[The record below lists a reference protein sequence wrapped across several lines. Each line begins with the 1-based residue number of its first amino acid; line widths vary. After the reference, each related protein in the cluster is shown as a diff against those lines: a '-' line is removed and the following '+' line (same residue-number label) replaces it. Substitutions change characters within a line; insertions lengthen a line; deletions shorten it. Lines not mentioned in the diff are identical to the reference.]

1 MMKNIQMRAMPLLF
15 SLHFPSFVLSF
26 VHGLQNP
33 VGGQTPPDSMALFYA
48 LFPKSRVFLG
58 CLLGYYCIQCLP
70 GVADMSKRKL
80 KAASGSYAVL
90 NTRRFLFQR
99 VQFRQRRSCIMEMAL
114 IFNEFIFTPVTHQ
127 NSLWIRSSELAK
139 ALGYSDDRKVGVL
152 YARHKDEFSNN
163 MSVVLN
169 LSTTDVPAMNRIFS
183 LRGCHLV
190 AMLARTPIAKAF
202 RRWVL
207 DVIEQYGD
215 RVPVAEPVTLNDEL
229 ISAAER
235 AELKLIVDAKL
246 STYPAAVQGK
256 ARAEIWAKF
265 NRHFRI
271 AEYKQLPTRL
281 MPEAREFLLSVRVRA
296 INAIPTAESAIPYP
310 ALPASSV
317 YAARIA
323 ALDRLEEEWIEFAGE
338 TRSRLHRFVNELL
351 RVKES
356 TYPELLNRVCSQ
368 QNISKD
374 PLLGILQ
381 SNSYNAQTWIDAGI
395 SEMRAA
401 IRAAKTANR
410 LMLG

>member
-1 MMKNIQMRAMPLLF
+1 MSQ
-15 SLHFPSFVLSF
+15 SL
-26 VHGLQNP
+26 
-33 VGGQTPPDSMALFYA
+33 
-48 LFPKSRVFLG
+48 
-58 CLLGYYCIQCLP
+58 C
-70 GVADMSKRKL
+70 
-80 KAASGSYAVL
+80 
-90 NTRRFLFQR
+90 
-99 VQFRQRRSCIMEMAL
+99 
-114 IFNEFIFTPVTHQ
+114 FNDFIFSPITRDNQP
-127 NSLWIRSSELAK
+127 WFKSSEIAR
-139 ALGYSDDRKVGVL
+139 ALGYKREDKVTQI
-152 YARHKDEFSNN
+152 YQRNADEFTEGMTQLVEISAEPQNE
-163 MSVVLN
+163 VLGN
-169 LSTTDVPAMNRIFS
+169 FGTGRARIFS
-183 LRGCHLV
+183 LRGCHLL
-190 AMLARTPIAKAF
+190 AMFARTPVAKAF
-202 RRWVL
+202 RKWVL

>member
-1 MMKNIQMRAMPLLF
+1 MSHSLCFNDFTF
-15 SLHFPSFVLSF
+15 SP
-26 VHGLQNP
+26 
-33 VGGQTPPDSMALFYA
+33 
-48 LFPKSRVFLG
+48 
-58 CLLGYYCIQCLP
+58 I
-70 GVADMSKRKL
+70 
-80 KAASGSYAVL
+80 
-90 NTRRFLFQR
+90 TRGNQ
-99 VQFRQRRSCIMEMAL
+99 
-114 IFNEFIFTPVTHQ
+114 P
-127 NSLWIRSSELAK
+127 WIRATELAR
-139 ALGYSDDRKVGVL
+139 ALGYGRENQVSRL
-152 YARHKDEFSNN
+152 YRNNADEFTPDLTQLVEITAQPQNG
-163 MSVVLN
+163 
-169 LSTTDVPAMNRIFS
+169 AEGRARIFS
-183 LRGCHLV
+183 LRGCHLL
-190 AMLARTPIAKAF
+190 AMFARTPVAKAF
-202 RRWVL
+202 RKWVL

-256 ARAEIWAKF
+256 ARAEIWAKH

-271 AEYKQLPTRL
+271 AEYSQLPARL

-410 LMLG
+410 LMIS

>member
-1 MMKNIQMRAMPLLF
+1 MTASLCFNDFTF
-15 SLHFPSFVLSF
+15 S
-26 VHGLQNP
+26 
-33 VGGQTPPDSMALFYA
+33 
-48 LFPKSRVFLG
+48 
-58 CLLGYYCIQCLP
+58 
-70 GVADMSKRKL
+70 
-80 KAASGSYAVL
+80 
-90 NTRRFLFQR
+90 
-99 VQFRQRRSCIMEMAL
+99 
-114 IFNEFIFTPVTHQ
+114 PVTHQ
-127 NSLWIRSSELAK
+127 NSLWIRAVELAR
-139 ALGYSDDRKVGVL
+139 ALGYSGEEMVSRL
-152 YARHKDEFSNN
+152 YRRNADEFTPDMTQLIEIVAEGQNG
-163 MSVVLN
+163 LPRK
-169 LSTTDVPAMNRIFS
+169 LSSGRARIFS
-183 LRGCHLV
+183 LRGCHLL
-190 AMLARTPIAKAF
+190 AMFARTPVAKAF
-202 RRWVL
+202 RKWVL

-229 ISAAER
+229 ISASER

-271 AEYKQLPTRL
+271 AEYKQLPARL
-281 MPEAREFLLSVRVRA
+281 MPDAREFLLSVRVHA

-310 ALPASSV
+310 PLSASSV
-317 YAARIA
+317 YADRIA

-356 TYPELLNRVCSQ
+356 TYPELLNRVCPR

-410 LMLG
+410 MMLG

>member
-1 MMKNIQMRAMPLLF
+1 MSQSLCFNDFTF
-15 SLHFPSFVLSF
+15 S
-26 VHGLQNP
+26 
-33 VGGQTPPDSMALFYA
+33 
-48 LFPKSRVFLG
+48 
-58 CLLGYYCIQCLP
+58 
-70 GVADMSKRKL
+70 
-80 KAASGSYAVL
+80 
-90 NTRRFLFQR
+90 
-99 VQFRQRRSCIMEMAL
+99 
-114 IFNEFIFTPVTHQ
+114 PVTR
-127 NSLWIRSSELAK
+127 NSLPWIRASELSR
-139 ALGYSDDRKVGVL
+139 ALGYGRENQISRL
-152 YARHKDEFSNN
+152 YRSNADEFTPEMTQVIEIVDGPESGL
-163 MSVVLN
+163 SV
-169 LSTTDVPAMNRIFS
+169 TARIFS
-183 LRGCHLV
+183 LRGCHLL
-190 AMLARTPIAKAF
+190 AMFARTPVAKAF

-215 RVPVAEPVTLNDEL
+215 RVPVTEPVTLNDER
-229 ISAAER
+229 ISASER

-256 ARAEIWAKF
+256 ARAEIWAKH

-271 AEYKQLPTRL
+271 AEYSQLPARL

-338 TRSRLHRFVNELL
+338 TRSRLHRFINELL
-351 RVKES
+351 RAKES
-356 TYPELLNRVCSQ
+356 TYPELLNRVCPR

-410 LMLG
+410 MMLG

>member
-1 MMKNIQMRAMPLLF
+1 
-15 SLHFPSFVLSF
+15 
-26 VHGLQNP
+26 
-33 VGGQTPPDSMALFYA
+33 
-48 LFPKSRVFLG
+48 
-58 CLLGYYCIQCLP
+58 
-70 GVADMSKRKL
+70 
-80 KAASGSYAVL
+80 
-90 NTRRFLFQR
+90 
-99 VQFRQRRSCIMEMAL
+99 MEMAL

-169 LSTTDVPAMNRIFS
+169 LSTTDIPAMTRIFS

-229 ISAAER
+229 ISASER

-271 AEYKQLPTRL
+271 AEYKQLPARL

-310 ALPASSV
+310 PLSASSV
-317 YAARIA
+317 YADRIA
-323 ALDRLEEEWIEFAGE
+323 DLDRLEEEWIEFAGE

-351 RVKES
+351 RVKGS
-356 TYPELLNRVCSQ
+356 TYPELLNRVCPR

-381 SNSYNAQTWIDAGI
+381 SNSYNAQTWIDSGI

-410 LMLG
+410 MMLG

>member
-1 MMKNIQMRAMPLLF
+1 MLQPLCFNDFTF
-15 SLHFPSFVLSF
+15 S
-26 VHGLQNP
+26 
-33 VGGQTPPDSMALFYA
+33 
-48 LFPKSRVFLG
+48 
-58 CLLGYYCIQCLP
+58 
-70 GVADMSKRKL
+70 
-80 KAASGSYAVL
+80 
-90 NTRRFLFQR
+90 
-99 VQFRQRRSCIMEMAL
+99 
-114 IFNEFIFTPVTHQ
+114 PVTRDNQ
-127 NSLWIRSSELAK
+127 PWFKSSEIAR
-139 ALGYSDDRKVGVL
+139 ALGYKREDKVTQI
-152 YARHKDEFSNN
+152 YQRNADEFTEGMTQLVEISAEPQNE
-163 MSVVLN
+163 VLGN
-169 LSTTDVPAMNRIFS
+169 FGTGRARIFS
-183 LRGCHLV
+183 LRGCHLL
-190 AMLARTPIAKAF
+190 AMFARTPVAKAF
-202 RRWVL
+202 RKWVL

-271 AEYKQLPTRL
+271 AEYKQLPSRL

-310 ALPASSV
+310 SLPASSV

>member
-1 MMKNIQMRAMPLLF
+1 MSQSLCFNDFTF
-15 SLHFPSFVLSF
+15 SP
-26 VHGLQNP
+26 
-33 VGGQTPPDSMALFYA
+33 
-48 LFPKSRVFLG
+48 
-58 CLLGYYCIQCLP
+58 I
-70 GVADMSKRKL
+70 
-80 KAASGSYAVL
+80 
-90 NTRRFLFQR
+90 TRDNQPWFK
-99 VQFRQRRSCIMEMAL
+99 
-114 IFNEFIFTPVTHQ
+114 
-127 NSLWIRSSELAK
+127 SSEIAR
-139 ALGYSDDRKVGVL
+139 ALGYKREDKVTQI
-152 YARHKDEFSNN
+152 YQRNADEFTEGMTQLVEISAEPQNEVRGN
-163 MSVVLN
+163 FG
-169 LSTTDVPAMNRIFS
+169 TGRARIFS
-183 LRGCHLV
+183 LRGCHLL
-190 AMLARTPIAKAF
+190 AMFARTPVAKAF
-202 RRWVL
+202 RKWVL

-215 RVPVAEPVTLNDEL
+215 RVPVEQPVTLNDEL

-256 ARAEIWAKF
+256 ARAEIWAKH

-271 AEYKQLPTRL
+271 AEYSQLPARL

-356 TYPELLNRVCSQ
+356 TYPELLNRVCSR

>member
-1 MMKNIQMRAMPLLF
+1 MLHPLCFNNFTF
-15 SLHFPSFVLSF
+15 S
-26 VHGLQNP
+26 
-33 VGGQTPPDSMALFYA
+33 
-48 LFPKSRVFLG
+48 
-58 CLLGYYCIQCLP
+58 
-70 GVADMSKRKL
+70 
-80 KAASGSYAVL
+80 
-90 NTRRFLFQR
+90 
-99 VQFRQRRSCIMEMAL
+99 
-114 IFNEFIFTPVTHQ
+114 PVTRDNQ
-127 NSLWIRSSELAK
+127 PWFKSSELAR
-139 ALGYSDDRKVGVL
+139 ALGYANDNYVTRL
-152 YARHKDEFSNN
+152 YHRNEDEFSSDMTQLIEN
-163 MSVVLN
+163 SAEIQFG
-169 LSTTDVPAMNRIFS
+169 SEGRSRIFS
-183 LRGCHLV
+183 LRGCHLL
-190 AMLARTPIAKAF
+190 AMFARTPVAKAF
-202 RRWVL
+202 RKWVL

-271 AEYKQLPTRL
+271 AEYKQLPSRL

-310 ALPASSV
+310 SLPASSV

>member
-1 MMKNIQMRAMPLLF
+1 MSQ
-15 SLHFPSFVLSF
+15 
-26 VHGLQNP
+26 
-33 VGGQTPPDSMALFYA
+33 AL
-48 LFPKSRVFLG
+48 
-58 CLLGYYCIQCLP
+58 C
-70 GVADMSKRKL
+70 
-80 KAASGSYAVL
+80 
-90 NTRRFLFQR
+90 
-99 VQFRQRRSCIMEMAL
+99 
-114 IFNEFIFTPVTHQ
+114 FNEFTFSPVTRDNQ
-127 NSLWIRSSELAK
+127 PWFKSSELAR
-139 ALGYSDDRKVGVL
+139 ALGYSSEKAVANIYR
-152 YARHKDEFSNN
+152 RNEDEFSND
-163 MSVVLN
+163 MSVVIN
-169 LSTTDVPAMNRIFS
+169 SSTTGIPVMTRIFS
-183 LRGCHLV
+183 LRGCHLL
-190 AMLARTPIAKAF
+190 AMFARTPVAKAF
-202 RRWVL
+202 RKWVL

-256 ARAEIWAKF
+256 ARAEIWAKH

-271 AEYKQLPTRL
+271 AEYSQLPARL

-356 TYPELLNRVCSQ
+356 TYPELLNRVCPR

>member
-1 MMKNIQMRAMPLLF
+1 MSHSLCFNDFTF
-15 SLHFPSFVLSF
+15 SP
-26 VHGLQNP
+26 
-33 VGGQTPPDSMALFYA
+33 
-48 LFPKSRVFLG
+48 
-58 CLLGYYCIQCLP
+58 I
-70 GVADMSKRKL
+70 
-80 KAASGSYAVL
+80 
-90 NTRRFLFQR
+90 TRGNQ
-99 VQFRQRRSCIMEMAL
+99 
-114 IFNEFIFTPVTHQ
+114 P
-127 NSLWIRSSELAK
+127 WIRATELAR
-139 ALGYSDDRKVGVL
+139 ALGYGRENQVSRL
-152 YARHKDEFSNN
+152 YRNNADEFTPDMTQLVEITAQPQNG
-163 MSVVLN
+163 
-169 LSTTDVPAMNRIFS
+169 AEGRARIFS
-183 LRGCHLV
+183 LRGCHLL
-190 AMLARTPIAKAF
+190 AMFARTPVAKAF
-202 RRWVL
+202 RKWVL

-215 RVPVAEPVTLNDEL
+215 RVPVAEPVTLNDKL

-256 ARAEIWAKF
+256 ARAEIWAKH

-271 AEYKQLPTRL
+271 AEYSQLPARL

-338 TRSRLHRFVNELL
+338 TRSRLHRFANELL

-356 TYPELLNRVCSQ
+356 TYPELLNRVCSR

>member
-1 MMKNIQMRAMPLLF
+1 MSHSLCFNDFTF
-15 SLHFPSFVLSF
+15 SP
-26 VHGLQNP
+26 
-33 VGGQTPPDSMALFYA
+33 
-48 LFPKSRVFLG
+48 
-58 CLLGYYCIQCLP
+58 I
-70 GVADMSKRKL
+70 
-80 KAASGSYAVL
+80 
-90 NTRRFLFQR
+90 TRGNQ
-99 VQFRQRRSCIMEMAL
+99 
-114 IFNEFIFTPVTHQ
+114 P
-127 NSLWIRSSELAK
+127 WIRATELAR
-139 ALGYSDDRKVGVL
+139 ALGYGRENQVSRL
-152 YARHKDEFSNN
+152 YRNNADEFTPDMTQLVEITAQPQNG
-163 MSVVLN
+163 
-169 LSTTDVPAMNRIFS
+169 AEGRARIFS
-183 LRGCHLV
+183 LRGCHLL
-190 AMLARTPIAKAF
+190 AMFARTPVAKAF
-202 RRWVL
+202 RKWVL

-271 AEYKQLPTRL
+271 AEYKQLPSRL

-310 ALPASSV
+310 SLPASSV

>member
-1 MMKNIQMRAMPLLF
+1 MPS
-15 SLHFPSFVLSF
+15 SL
-26 VHGLQNP
+26 
-33 VGGQTPPDSMALFYA
+33 
-48 LFPKSRVFLG
+48 
-58 CLLGYYCIQCLP
+58 C
-70 GVADMSKRKL
+70 
-80 KAASGSYAVL
+80 
-90 NTRRFLFQR
+90 
-99 VQFRQRRSCIMEMAL
+99 
-114 IFNEFIFTPVTHQ
+114 FNEIQFDVIVRDGQPWVTSRQ
-127 NSLWIRSSELAK
+127 LAQ
-139 ALGYSDDRKVGVL
+139 ALGYKDENSVRKI
-152 YARHKDEFSNN
+152 YERNKDEFSSIMTATVN
-163 MSVVLN
+163 MTVGITEVM
-169 LSTTDVPAMNRIFS
+169 VRIFS
-183 LRGCHLV
+183 MRGCHLL
-190 AMLARTPIAKAF
+190 AMFARTPVAKAF
-202 RRWVL
+202 RKWVL

-296 INAIPTAESAIPYP
+296 INAIPTEESAIPYP
-310 ALPASSV
+310 ALTASSV
-317 YAARIA
+317 YADRIA
-323 ALDRLEEEWIEFAGE
+323 ALDRLEEEWIEFVGE
-338 TRSRLHRFVNELL
+338 TRSRLHQFVNELL

-356 TYPELLNRVCSQ
+356 TYPELLNRVCSR
-368 QNISKD
+368 QNVSKD

>member
-1 MMKNIQMRAMPLLF
+1 MSHSLCFNDFTFSPITRGNQPWIRATEL
-15 SLHFPSFVLSF
+15 
-26 VHGLQNP
+26 
-33 VGGQTPPDSMALFYA
+33 A
-48 LFPKSRVFLG
+48 RV
-58 CLLGYYCIQCLP
+58 LGYGRENQVSRLYRNN
-70 GVADMSKRKL
+70 AD
-80 KAASGSYAVL
+80 
-90 NTRRFLFQR
+90 
-99 VQFRQRRSCIMEMAL
+99 E
-114 IFNEFIFTPVTHQ
+114 FTPDMTQLVEITAQPQ
-127 NSLWIRSSELAK
+127 NGAEGRA
-139 ALGYSDDRKVGVL
+139 
-152 YARHKDEFSNN
+152 
-163 MSVVLN
+163 
-169 LSTTDVPAMNRIFS
+169 RIFS
-183 LRGCHLV
+183 LRGCHLL
-190 AMLARTPIAKAF
+190 AMFARTPVAKAF
-202 RRWVL
+202 RKWVL

-215 RVPVAEPVTLNDEL
+215 RVPVEQPVTLNDEL

-317 YAARIA
+317 YADRIA

-338 TRSRLHRFVNELL
+338 TRSRLHPFVNELL

-356 TYPELLNRVCSQ
+356 TYPELLNRVCSR